1 MSIGLGRE
9 VLRQLEKD
17 LTTEHLHE
25 LNDVELTQL
34 TEQLWHWH
42 DTAMRELIKR
52 GHVVSRSGTGCVG
65 GGGTG

>member
-1 MSIGLGRE
+1 VSIGLGRE

-25 LNDVELTQL
+25 LNDVELT
-34 TEQLWHWH
+34 HWH

-52 GHVVSRSGTGCVG
+52 GHVVSPKN
-65 GGGTG
+65 

>member
-1 MSIGLGRE
+1 LTVLIGLGRE

-25 LNDVELTQL
+25 LNDEELKQL

-42 DTAMRELIKR
+42 DTALRELIKR
-52 GHVVSRSGTGCVG
+52 DHVVSPKK
-65 GGGTG
+65 

>member
-25 LNDVELTQL
+25 LNDVELKQL

-42 DTAMRELIKR
+42 DT
-52 GHVVSRSGTGCVG
+52 SS
-65 GGGTG
+65 

>member
-17 LTTEHLHE
+17 LTAEHLHE
-25 LNDVELTQL
+25 LNDVELKQF

-42 DTAMRELIKR
+42 SNA
-52 GHVVSRSGTGCVG
+52 
-65 GGGTG
+65 

>member
-34 TEQLWHWH
+34 TEELWHWH

-52 GHVVSRSGTGCVG
+52 GHVVSPKK
-65 GGGTG
+65 

>member
-25 LNDVELTQL
+25 LNDVELKQL
-34 TEQLWHWH
+34 SEQLWHWH
-42 DTAMRELIKR
+42 DTALRALIKR
-52 GHVVSRSGTGCVG
+52 GHVSPKK
-65 GGGTG
+65 

>member
-1 MSIGLGRE
+1 MNVFIGLGRE

-25 LNDVELTQL
+25 LNDVELKQL

-52 GHVVSRSGTGCVG
+52 GHGVSPKR
-65 GGGTG
+65 